1 MKKLSAI
8 NRSDKKTAFLMLL
21 PLIGLL
27 TAFVIIPLFY
37 AVFVSFYKWNF
48 YQENIFIGFENYKR
62 VLSDPLFYKAMWTG
76 LKFAAIV
83 IPIQFVL
90 AFLFANLIRTLGGKF
105 GGFVKTSIYIPHVIS
120 GVVASIIFLF
130 IYDFDGGLANFIIQS
145 LGLEKVAWLAD
156 VKFALASI
164 SVPAIWLGFGLTTLV
179 MLAGLNDIPKTYYEA
194 AVIDGANAWHKMIYI
209 TIPLLKNIFL
219 YLLVVGVTGA
229 IQQFDLPYLMTG
241 GGPLNETM
249 TPNLFIFT
257 HFTKDPYMGYTVSSA
272 LLLFVILAV
281 ISAVIFKLFNS
292 KKMDS

>member
-48 YQENIFIGFENYKR
+48 YQENIFIGFENYRR

-83 IPIQFVL
+83 IPAQFIL

-130 IYDFDGGLANFIIQS
+130 IYDFDGGLANFIITS
-145 LGLEKVAWLAD
+145 LGLEQVAWLAD
-156 VKFALASI
+156 VKFALTSI
-164 SVPAIWLGFGLTTLV
+164 SIPAIWLGFGLTTLV

-257 HFTKDPYMGYTVSSA
+257 HFTKDPYMGYTVASA